1 MDRPRS
7 FSKKSEACSLA
18 IRPLPCREL
27 SRHAG
32 NTRAGAGDFTI
43 DDGDG
48 LLDASTKKRSISV
61 YTHVSLLFFA
71 GKEAVRSMCWLRM
84 RL

>member
-7 FSKKSEACSLA
+7 FSKKSEACSVA
-18 IRPLPCREL
+18 IRPLPRREL

-48 LLDASTKKRSISV
+48 LLDA
-61 YTHVSLLFFA
+61 
-71 GKEAVRSMCWLRM
+71 
-84 RL
+84 